1 MDRFGPAYR
10 LGFDYQN
17 LREEIDEMTMTV
29 KDLKERMTQSYNDI
43 VFTYGGK
50 RSVITAENRN
60 QHHRYQIWHGNN
72 TKTYDDAEE
81 LLSDPVFS
89 GSCLKDVAETICFS
103 IL

>member
-1 MDRFGPAYR
+1 
-10 LGFDYQN
+10 
-17 LREEIDEMTMTV
+17 MTMTV

-50 RSVITAENRN
+50 RSGITAENRN
-60 QHHRYQIWHGNN
+60 QQHLYQIWHGSD
-72 TKTYDDAEE
+72 TKTYDDAEK

-89 GSCLKDVAETICFS
+89 GCCLKDVTETICFS